1 MIRRPR
7 RAGALAA
14 LALALPLA
22 ALLPRAA
29 GAQTRY
35 IAFGDSITEGFG
47 DDMSRTEKGYPPRLQ
62 ALLQARGKNAV
73 VENDGLGGETTIQG
87 VMRLGSVL
95 QSAASGDVLLAME
108 GTNDIGE
115 KVSLET
121 ITFNLDKMAK
131 KAAAVGVSTVHTT
144 IIPRAPTANTDGSN
158 EATGALAAMVRELAF
173 SNGRKLADPFEVF
186 FYETPDVFAKD
197 YLGGADRLH
206 PNASGYDLLAEIFA
220 DVLTGADHVPPVPGA
235 FSPADKETEVPADT
249 SIVVDLY
256 DFGAGLDLSS
266 TKLVINGQEVAP
278 PLAGNTGKVH
288 IVYQP
293 PAPLSGVVNLAVHA
307 QDLASP
313 PNVLDRQLARF
324 IIAGTVFLT
333 GDLNLDGRV
342 DGQDLVIL
350 ALAFGAHRADP
361 NFNVAADLNGDGAVD
376 GRDLAIL
383 AASFGESSF

>member
-1 MIRRPR
+1 
-7 RAGALAA
+7 
-14 LALALPLA
+14 
-22 ALLPRAA
+22 
-29 GAQTRY
+29 
-35 IAFGDSITEGFG
+35 
-47 DDMSRTEKGYPPRLQ
+47 
-62 ALLQARGKNAV
+62 
-73 VENDGLGGETTIQG
+73 
-87 VMRLGSVL
+87 
-95 QSAASGDVLLAME
+95 
-108 GTNDIGE
+108 
-115 KVSLET
+115 
-121 ITFNLDKMAK
+121 
-131 KAAAVGVSTVHTT
+131 
-144 IIPRAPTANTDGSN
+144 
-158 EATGALAAMVRELAF
+158 MVRELAF

-206 PNASGYDLLAEIFA
+206 PNAAGYDLLAEIFA

-307 QDLASP
+307 QDLATP